1 MSHLELIKIGVRGHL
16 ASVARQSQCSR
27 RMFALASL
35 LATGCI
41 VPDAPEYGSP
51 SETPIFVRQATISPD
66 PRSIYH
72 LTNAPGNVLQV
83 SFQVQ
88 SEDLS
93 YDGIVSAIYVDY
105 KHQNGHI
112 IEHNGPLTP
121 YTFDQLRTISWRINL
136 PALQLGQPNDPPSCH
151 IITVIVL
158 HQKGWDAMNSE
169 QIGSP
174 TDLAAVSWI
183 ADVNDPDGLV
193 PLSSC
198 PDISTT
204 NDTVQ

>member
-1 MSHLELIKIGVRGHL
+1 MLG
-16 ASVARQSQCSR
+16 
-27 RMFALASL
+27 LASL

-51 SETPIFVRQATISPD
+51 TETPIFVREGSISPD
-66 PRSIYH
+66 PRSVLHI
-72 LTNAPGNVLQV
+72 TNAAPNVLQV

-88 SEDLS
+88 SEDLPD
-93 YDGIVSAIYVDY
+93 DGIVSAIYVDY

-112 IEHNGPLTP
+112 IDHNGPLTP

-136 PALQLGQPNDPPSCH
+136 PALQLGQTNDPPACH

-158 HQKGWDAMNSE
+158 HQKGWDAVNSE

-183 ADVNDPDGLV
+183 ADVNDPYGTATLA
-193 PLSSC
+193 SC
-198 PDISTT
+198 PDVSTT